1 MEKTWRG
8 WKYRG
13 VKWLF
18 VVFVFNYNIF
28 CISLGKLNLEHRKG
42 EGWIE
47 RDWEMSEIGGHD
59 VKFLK
64 NQKYV

>member
-1 MEKTWRG
+1 M
-8 WKYRG
+8 
-13 VKWLF
+13 
-18 VVFVFNYNIF
+18 
-28 CISLGKLNLEHRKG
+28 EHRKG

-47 RDWEMSEIGGHD
+47 RDWEMNEIGGHD